1 MNLGQVCENEW
12 NRPHYSFLLI
22 AENVRKTDTMAAS
35 GLPDNSGQNS
45 KWSPSSKG
53 SKTLEF
59 ELSGKHPGL
68 LRRSHRQWASLNDGS
83 DLGRISL
90 ELSQLLRHLAGGD
103 NKARTELVSKILQG
117 LTKYNET
124 NIVAS
129 QNCTNVT
136 ALPLPI
142 ILEVT

>member
-1 MNLGQVCENEW
+1 M
-12 NRPHYSFLLI
+12 
-22 AENVRKTDTMAAS
+22 
-35 GLPDNSGQNS
+35 
-45 KWSPSSKG
+45 
-53 SKTLEF
+53 EF

-103 NKARTELVSKILQG
+103 NKARTELVPETLQG
-117 LTKYNET
+117 LTKCNAT
-124 NIVAS
+124 NLATN
-129 QNCTNVT
+129 QDCTNAT

-142 ILEVT
+142 MLEVT